1 MTRPGDVIDGRFTIE
16 RHVGAGGMGQVFLA
30 RDGQSGEPVA
40 IKVLI
45 GSDLADSAR
54 FEHEAR
60 ALAALQVP
68 GIVRYLAHGATGAG
82 RPYLAM
88 QWLAGETLA
97 KRLEQR
103 PLTVS
108 EAVDLL
114 ARAAATLGA
123 IHRLG
128 VVHRDLKPSNMML
141 LDGAIERVTLL
152 DFGIARVSGLRRELT
167 QPGVILGT
175 PGYMAPEQVRAEEHI
190 DARADVFALGC
201 VAFECIAGR
210 PAFLANDPLALLMK
224 VVLED
229 PPPLGELCASVPAWL
244 EELVAAM
251 LAKEPDRRPADA
263 KVVAEWIRG
272 AAGGALASGA
282 ARSWPPPADPRI
294 TTGERRLL
302 CLVLADDAPA
312 TSGPEGV
319 GAGHHHA
326 LREIAEGHGGRLD
339 RLQDRWFLASF
350 SGAVAPTDL
359 AARAAHCALAMAKVI
374 GDAPM
379 AVVLGRSEAD
389 ALLHTGELIERAV
402 RLLSDSR
409 ERGAAGEILVDD
421 VVAPFLQ
428 SRFQLSPEAA
438 GRALRDVKRS
448 DRPAAGVHGKA
459 TEFVGRDR
467 ELSTLLAELQRCVED
482 RAPTAVLVTGAP
494 GMGKSRLR
502 HELLRRARSAEAP
515 PAIWVGLADPMSAGS
530 AFALLSRALRS
541 GFGIVEGEPL
551 ARRRE
556 KVLARVSRHAGLDA
570 PRVAAFLGEIVGAPF
585 PDEDDVQLRAARR
598 SPMLMAD
605 QLRVALVTYLRAECA
620 VQPVVLVLEDL
631 HWGDLPT
638 VTLIEAALHRIGD
651 QPLLVLALAR
661 PEVHDL
667 FPRLW
672 DGYLRQELRLMPL
685 ARRASERLV
694 RQTLGSGANDGLV
707 ARLVERAEGN
717 AFFLEELIRAA
728 MEDAGAALPETVLV
742 MVQAR
747 IEALHPSARQLLRAA
762 SIFGQAFRQ
771 GGVEALVGAA
781 AVAVR
786 LDDLEQREL
795 LVRRAGDRREED
807 VEYRFRHALL
817 QEAAYRMLTDQD
829 RRTGHALA
837 GDWLERT
844 GDVDPMVLA
853 GHFERGAAP
862 PRAAAA
868 YLRAAQQSLRGHDL
882 VAAIERADRGIAC
895 APSEEVVGALRLAQ
909 AEAHVW
915 RGELA
920 LAEERGT
927 EAARRVEAG
936 SASWFL
942 AVTHVMNSCEKLG
955 KGDDCVR
962 WSAVALQAAMGAGAF
977 GARTACLSQCAG
989 SMVFR
994 GEYATADALLGATEE
1009 GLRGAAAPDPDALA
1023 LYHQARA
1030 LRSAFAGD
1038 PEASL
1043 RNFGDVLAAFEQI
1056 GDRRNAC
1063 TARMNL
1069 AHFHAELGDFA
1080 GAEALLRTAL
1090 AASELMELH
1099 EVKAIIQNNL
1109 GYALAQAGKL
1119 VEAEAAER
1127 ASLEATRRM
1136 GMTRVMGNTLSY
1148 LAEIAVLAGDVEA
1161 AERHARAAVDVL
1173 EVAPPLRAAA
1183 VARLAQALLGLGRPD
1198 EALERA
1204 REAQAALD
1212 SLGGVEEGES
1222 LIRLVYA
1229 EALAAAGRRDEADE
1243 AIATA
1248 ADALMARAARFQDP
1262 RWRDSFLERV
1272 PEHARTRAL
1281 ARQRLG
1287 PG

>member
-1 MTRPGDVIDGRFTIE
+1 MTRPGHVVDGRFEIE

-40 IKVLI
+40 VKVLSSS
-45 GSDLADSAR
+45 GLADSAR

-68 GIVRYLAHGATGAG
+68 GIVRYVAHGATDAG

-97 KRLEQR
+97 QRLER
-103 PLTVS
+103 GPLTVS
-108 EAVDLL
+108 ETVAIL

-123 IHRLG
+123 IHRFG
-128 VVHRDLKPSNMML
+128 VVHRDIKPSNIML
-141 LDGAIERVTLL
+141 VGGEVERVTLL
-152 DFGIARVSGLRRELT
+152 DFGIARISGLRRELT
-167 QPGVILGT
+167 QPDAILGT
-175 PGYMAPEQVRAEEHI
+175 PGYMAPEQARAEEHI
-190 DARADVFALGC
+190 DARADVFAIGC
-201 VAFECIAGR
+201 VVFECIAGR
-210 PAFLANDPLALLMK
+210 PAFLADDPLSLLMK

-229 PPPLGELCASVPAWL
+229 PPPLRELCASVPAWL
-244 EELVAAM
+244 EELVAGM

-263 KVVAEWIRG
+263 EAVAGWIRG
-272 AAGGALASGA
+272 AEAGALASSA
-282 ARSWPPPADPRI
+282 ARSWPPPADQRI

-312 TSGPEGV
+312 ISGPEDERPGR
-319 GAGHHHA
+319 HRA
-326 LREIAEGHGGRLD
+326 LLEIAEDHGGRLD
-339 RLQDRWFLASF
+339 RLQERWLLASF
-350 SGAVAPTDL
+350 SGAAAPTDL

-379 AVVLGRSEAD
+379 TVVLGRSD
-389 ALLHTGELIERAV
+389 AGAPLHTGELIERAV
-402 RLLSDSR
+402 RRLSSGR
-409 ERGAAGEILVDD
+409 EGGAEAEILVDD
-421 VVAPFLQ
+421 MVAPFLEP
-428 SRFQLSPEAA
+428 RFQLSQAAA
-438 GRALRDVKRS
+438 GRVLRGVKRS
-448 DRPAAGVHGKA
+448 DRPAAGLPGGS

-467 ELSTLLAELQRCVED
+467 ELSTLVAELWRCVEE
-482 RAPTAVLVTGAP
+482 RAAAAVLVTGAP

-502 HELLRRARSAEAP
+502 RELLRRARSAEAP

-530 AFALLSRALRS
+530 AFALLSGALRS
-541 GFGIVEGEPL
+541 GFGIVDGEPL
-551 ARRRE
+551 AQRRE

-570 PRVAAFLGEIVGAPF
+570 PRVASFLGEIVGAPF

-598 SPMLMAD
+598 NPMLMAD
-605 QLRVALVTYLRAECA
+605 QLRAALEAYLRAECA

-638 VTLIEAALHRIGD
+638 VTLIEAALHRLGD

-672 DGYLRQELRLMPL
+672 EGHLRQEIRLTPL

-694 RQTLGSGANDGLV
+694 RQALGSGADDELV

-728 MEDAGAALPETVLV
+728 MSDAGAALPETVLV

-762 SIFGQAFRQ
+762 SIFGQAFRRR
-771 GGVEALVGAA
+771 GVEALVGPA

-795 LVRRAGDRREED
+795 LVRGGSEQRAED
-807 VEYRFRHALL
+807 VEYRFRHALV
-817 QEAAYRMLTDQD
+817 QEAAYQMLTEQD

-837 GDWLERT
+837 GHWLERT
-844 GDVDPMVLA
+844 GDADPMVLA
-853 GHFERGAAP
+853 GHFERGAEP
-862 PRAAAA
+862 LRSAAA

-882 VAAIERADRGIAC
+882 WAAIERAERGIAC
-895 APSEEVVGALRLAQ
+895 APSRETVGALRLVQ

-927 EAARRVEAG
+927 EAARLLQEG

-942 AVTHVMNSCEKLG
+942 ALTHVTNSCQKLG
-955 KGDDCVR
+955 KVDHCVR
-962 WSAVALQAAMGAGAF
+962 WSVVAQQAVIGAGAL
-977 GARTACLSQCAG
+977 GARTACLSECAA

-1009 GLRGAAAPDPDALA
+1009 ELHGAAALDPDALA

-1030 LRSAFAGD
+1030 LRSVFAGE

-1043 RNFGDVLAAFEQI
+1043 RSFGDVLTAFEQI

-1090 AASELMELH
+1090 AESELMELH
-1099 EVKAIIQNNL
+1099 EVNAIIQNNL
-1109 GYALAQAGKL
+1109 GYVLAHAGKL
-1119 VEAEAAER
+1119 QEAEAAER
-1127 ASLEATRRM
+1127 AALEATRRM

-1148 LAEIAVLAGDVEA
+1148 LADIAVLAGDFA
-1161 AERHARAAVDVL
+1161 LAERHARAAAEVL

-1183 VARLAQALLGLGRPD
+1183 VALLAQALLGLGRPD

-1204 REAQAALD
+1204 CEAQAALD
-1212 SLGGVEEGES
+1212 SLGGVEEGQS
-1222 LIRLVYA
+1222 LIRLAYA
-1229 EALAAAGRRDEADE
+1229 EALAAAGHRDEAE
-1243 AIATA
+1243 KAIATA
-1248 ADALMARAARFQDP
+1248 ADELMVRASKFQDP
-1262 RWRDSFLERV
+1262 RWRDSFLQRV
-1272 PEHARTRAL
+1272 PAHARTRAL
-1281 ARQRLG
+1281 ARQWLG
-1287 PG
+1287 RD

>member
-1 MTRPGDVIDGRFTIE
+1 MTRPGDVIDGRFEIE
-16 RHVGAGGMGQVFLA
+16 RYVGAGGMGQVFFA

-40 IKVLI
+40 VKVLL

-68 GIVRYLAHGATGAG
+68 GIVRYVAHGATGAG

-97 KRLEQR
+97 QRLER
-103 PLTVS
+103 GPLAVS
-108 EAVDLL
+108 ETVVLL

-128 VVHRDLKPSNMML
+128 VVHRDIKPSNL
-141 LDGAIERVTLL
+141 LLMDGAIERVTLL
-152 DFGIARVSGLRRELT
+152 DFGIARISGLRGELT
-167 QPGVILGT
+167 QPGAILGT
-175 PGYMAPEQVRAEEHI
+175 PGYMAPEQARAEERI

-201 VAFECIAGR
+201 VAFECITGR
-210 PAFLANDPLALLMK
+210 PAFLANDPLSLLMK

-229 PPPLGELCASVPAWL
+229 PPPLRELCASVPAWL
-244 EELVAAM
+244 EELVAGM

-263 KVVAEWIRG
+263 EAVADWMRG
-272 AAGGALASGA
+272 AEAGALVSSA
-282 ARSWPPPADPRI
+282 ARSWPPPADQRM

-312 TSGPEGV
+312 SSGPEGER
-319 GAGHHHA
+319 AGRHGA
-326 LREIAEGHGGRLD
+326 LREIAEEHGGRLD
-339 RLQDRWFLASF
+339 RLQERWLLASF
-350 SGAVAPTDL
+350 SGAAAPTDL
-359 AARAAHCALAMAKVI
+359 AARAGHCALAMAKVI

-379 AVVLGRSEAD
+379 AVVLGRSDVGAS
-389 ALLHTGELIERAV
+389 LHTGELIERAV
-402 RLLSDSR
+402 RRLSSSR
-409 ERGAAGEILVDD
+409 ERGAAGEILIDE
-421 VVAPFLQ
+421 VVAPFLEP
-428 SRFQLSPEAA
+428 RFQLSEAAA
-438 GRALRDVKRS
+438 GRVLRGVKRS
-448 DRPAAGVHGKA
+448 DRPAAGLPGGS

-467 ELSTLLAELQRCVED
+467 ELSTLVAELRRCVEE
-482 RAPTAVLVTGAP
+482 RAPAAVLVTGAP

-502 HELLRRARSAEAP
+502 RELLRRARSAEAP

-530 AFALLSRALRS
+530 AFALLSGALRS

-551 ARRRE
+551 ARRCE

-598 SPMLMAD
+598 NPMLMAD
-605 QLRVALVTYLRAECA
+605 QLRAALEAYLRAECA

-638 VTLIEAALHRIGD
+638 VTLIEAALHRLGG

-672 DGYLRQELRLMPL
+672 EGHLRQEIRLTPL

-694 RQTLGSGANDGLV
+694 RQALGSEASDALV

-728 MEDAGAALPETVLV
+728 MSDAEAALPETVLV
-742 MVQAR
+742 MVQSR

-762 SIFGQAFRQ
+762 SIFGQAFRRR
-771 GGVEALVGAA
+771 GVEALVGAA

-795 LVRRAGDRREED
+795 LVRGGSEQRAEGA
-807 VEYRFRHALL
+807 EYRFRHALV
-817 QEAAYRMLTDQD
+817 QEAAYQMLTEQD

-844 GDVDPMVLA
+844 GDADPMVLA
-853 GHFERGAAP
+853 GHFERGAEP
-862 PRAAAA
+862 LRAAAA
-868 YLRAAQQSLRGHDL
+868 CLRAAQQSLRGHDL
-882 VAAIERADRGIAC
+882 EAAIERAERGIAC
-895 APSEEVVGALRLAQ
+895 APSKETVGALRLVQ

-927 EAARRVEAG
+927 EAARLVAPG
-936 SASWFL
+936 SAPWY
-942 AVTHVMNSCEKLG
+942 M
-955 KGDDCVR
+955 
-962 WSAVALQAAMGAGAF
+962 ALYHAAMAYQKQSALGPVMQLSATARDAAIGAEAL
-977 GARTACLSQCAG
+977 GARTMCLSACAG
-989 SMVFR
+989 TMVFH
-994 GEYATADALLGATEE
+994 GEYAPADALLEAVERAFDGVHA
-1009 GLRGAAAPDPDALA
+1009 LDQDALA
-1023 LYHQARA
+1023 VYHQVRA
-1030 LRSAFAGD
+1030 FQSASAADPERSLRS
-1038 PEASL
+1038 
-1043 RNFGDVLAAFEQI
+1043 FGDVLAAFEQV

-1063 TARMNL
+1063 ATRANL
-1069 AHFHAELGDFA
+1069 AHFHYEIGDFA
-1080 GAEALLRTAL
+1080 GAEALLRAAL
-1090 AASELMELH
+1090 AAAEEMELH
-1099 EVKAIIQNNL
+1099 ELEATIQSNL
-1109 GYALAQAGKL
+1109 GLVLARVGKL
-1119 VEAEAAER
+1119 TEAHEVER
-1127 ASLEATRRM
+1127 AALEATRRM
-1136 GMTRVMGNTLSY
+1136 NIPRFIGSTLTY
-1148 LAEIAVLAGDVEA
+1148 LAEIAILSGDFEE
-1161 AERHARAAVDVL
+1161 AERHARDAVEVL
-1173 EVAPPLRAAA
+1173 AVAPPLRAAA
-1183 VARLAQALLGLGRPD
+1183 VALLARALLELGRPD

-1212 SLGGVEEGES
+1212 SLGGVEEGEA
-1222 LIRLVYA
+1222 LIRLTYA
-1229 EALAAAGRRDEADE
+1229 EALAAAGHRDEAE
-1243 AIATA
+1243 KAIAA
-1248 ADALMARAARFQDP
+1248 AAEALMARASKFQDP

-1272 PEHARTRAL
+1272 PEHAQTRSL
-1281 ARQRLG
+1281 ARQWLG
-1287 PG
+1287 RD